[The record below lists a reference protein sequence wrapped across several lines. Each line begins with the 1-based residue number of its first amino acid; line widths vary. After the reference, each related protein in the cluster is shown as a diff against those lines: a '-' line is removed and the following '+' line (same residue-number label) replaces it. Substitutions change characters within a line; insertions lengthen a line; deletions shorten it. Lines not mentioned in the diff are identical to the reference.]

1 MAVLTPKD
9 IAAALSEPIDIM
21 ADFIERALE
30 DLPPDVMSEIT
41 LRGIYLTGGGAM
53 LDKLDVAL
61 SRQVGIRV
69 RGTQSPMHCVV
80 KGSAMVLSE
89 LGQREHLLMRP

>member
-1 MAVLTPKD
+1 
-9 IAAALSEPIDIM
+9 
-21 ADFIERALE
+21 
-30 DLPPDVMSEIT
+30 
-41 LRGIYLTGGGAM
+41 M
-53 LDKLDVAL
+53 LDKLDAAL